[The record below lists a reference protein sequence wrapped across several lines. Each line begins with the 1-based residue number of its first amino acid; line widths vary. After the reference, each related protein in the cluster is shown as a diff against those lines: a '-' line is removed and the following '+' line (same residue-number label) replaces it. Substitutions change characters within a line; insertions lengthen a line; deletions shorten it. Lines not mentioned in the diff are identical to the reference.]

1 MFPSITAQQCS
12 FQQADVLGGGGSVVK
27 KLAFD
32 GGGFDLVHDCGLV
45 DSVAMVN
52 VLSFP

>member
-1 MFPSITAQQCS
+1 MFPSITEQQCR
-12 FQQADVLGGGGSVVK
+12 FLQTDVLGGGGAAMK
-27 KLAFD
+27 KLACD

-52 VLSFP
+52 LLLIP